1 MKSNGKKLHD
11 AVDHMG
17 VLDICIHINVYCSNV
32 NRNWHLEKKVC
43 TKASTTVEFIAYIQ
57 YQQPA
62 PINTY
67 TLKPSVHGSSTCEWC
82 FQYLAGFFS
91 LLPNSI
97 LLRPST
103 HMCCS
108 CSYSDHFSKIINHFP
123 LFNVFNET
131 VYRWLRCSN
140 MH

>member
-32 NRNWHLEKKVC
+32 NRNWHLEKKVY

-67 TLKPSVHGSSTCEWC
+67 TSKPSVHGSSTCEWC
-82 FQYLAGFFS
+82 FQYQAGFFFVALEFYLAS
-91 LLPNSI
+91 AIHTNVLLMFIFGS
-97 LLRPST
+97 
-103 HMCCS
+103 
-108 CSYSDHFSKIINHFP
+108 F
-123 LFNVFNET
+123 
-131 VYRWLRCSN
+131 
-140 MH
+140 